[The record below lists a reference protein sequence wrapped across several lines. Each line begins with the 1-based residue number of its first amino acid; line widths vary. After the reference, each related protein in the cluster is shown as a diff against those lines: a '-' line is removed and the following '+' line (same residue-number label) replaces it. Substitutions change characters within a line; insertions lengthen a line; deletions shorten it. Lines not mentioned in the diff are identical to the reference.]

1 VQTQC
6 KRAQKKEG
14 EGRMAEPE
22 KSRLV
27 TFSWLR
33 DKKAKALMRVSRA
46 IAFEYNTQT
55 GERAFSS
62 RIEKHV
68 AGCYDERPLSEIL
81 FQDGV
86 VHRSD
91 AARLER
97 FRQQILQ
104 GRGGV
109 LALRLL
115 TPVGDYRWF
124 EIIIAPCQED
134 NKHLIVGLLNCVDRQ
149 MRENGLLYDTVSG
162 VYNKAAFMNAT
173 QKVLEQNTQTVHY
186 LIQFDIVRFKI
197 VNEFYSFSEGDLLL
211 RHIGETLR
219 LLALPGETYG
229 RLRDDVFCICV
240 ARTRQEAIEL
250 VGKLEKRINEY
261 LLPFQF
267 QLTAGIVRIE
277 AYDGQ
282 PVDILCDRAALAQK
296 SIKGRYV
303 RRCAFYDHAMSD
315 ILNREHCI
323 IGSMYR
329 ALQEEQFVV
338 YLQPKFDL
346 FSHRVS
352 GAEALVRWQHP
363 SEGMILP
370 GEFIPIFE
378 QNGFILQL
386 DEYVWEQTCR
396 LLQRWLRAGYDPPPV
411 SINVSR
417 LHIYNPNLCEKLI
430 SLVEHY
436 EIPPHLLELEITES
450 AYIEYPQMLYAIM
463 EKLQEYGFIFL
474 MDDFGSGYSSLNALK
489 DIPVDAVKIDLH
501 FLHKPRRGEETGR
514 GILAS
519 VISLVRG
526 IGLSVIAEGVETR
539 EQAEFLVKAGCHQAQ
554 GYYFA
559 RPMPIEEYETIC
571 FKNENNAVGNN

>member
-1 VQTQC
+1 
-6 KRAQKKEG
+6 
-14 EGRMAEPE
+14 
-22 KSRLV
+22 
-27 TFSWLR
+27 
-33 DKKAKALMRVSRA
+33 
-46 IAFEYNTQT
+46 
-55 GERAFSS
+55 
-62 RIEKHV
+62 
-68 AGCYDERPLSEIL
+68 
-81 FQDGV
+81 
-86 VHRSD
+86 
-91 AARLER
+91 
-97 FRQQILQ
+97 
-104 GRGGV
+104 
-109 LALRLL
+109 
-115 TPVGDYRWF
+115 
-124 EIIIAPCQED
+124 
-134 NKHLIVGLLNCVDRQ
+134 

-173 QKVLEQNTQTVHY
+173 QKVLEQNTQGVHY

-240 ARTRQEAIEL
+240 DRTGQQAIEL
-250 VGKLEKRINEY
+250 VGKLEKKINEY

-303 RRCAFYDHAMSD
+303 RRYAFYDHAMSD

-329 ALQEEQFVV
+329 ALQEEQFIV

-346 FSHRVS
+346 YSHRIS

-430 SLVEHY
+430 SLVEQY

-450 AYIEYPQMLYAIM
+450 AYIEYPQMLYTIM
-463 EKLQEYGFIFL
+463 DKLQERGFIFL

-539 EQAEFLVKAGCHQAQ
+539 EQAEFLVKAGCPQAQ

-559 RPMPIEEYETIC
+559 RPMPVENYEAIC
-571 FKNENNAVGNN
+571 FKNESNVVGSN

>member
-1 VQTQC
+1 
-6 KRAQKKEG
+6 
-14 EGRMAEPE
+14 MAEPE
-22 KSRLV
+22 RPRLAQ
-27 TFSWLR
+27 FSWLR
-33 DKKAKALMRVSRA
+33 DQKAKALMRVSRA
-46 IAFEYNTQT
+46 VAFEYNTQT

-68 AGCYDERPLSEIL
+68 AGNYDERPLSEIL
-81 FQDGV
+81 FRDGV
-86 VHRSD
+86 IHRSD
-91 AARLER
+91 VARFER
-97 FRQQILQ
+97 FRQQVLQ

-115 TPVGDYRWF
+115 TPLGDYRWF
-124 EIIIAPCQED
+124 EILAAPAPASDE
-134 NKHLIVGLLNCVDRQ
+134 HLVVGLVSSVDRQ
-149 MRENGLLYDTVSG
+149 MRENGLLYDIVSG

-173 QKVLEQNTQTVHY
+173 QKVLEQNVEKVHY

-219 LLALPGETYG
+219 SLALPGETYG

-240 ARTRQEAIEL
+240 ARTGKEATEF
-250 VGKLEKRINEY
+250 VGKLEKKINEY

-277 AYDGQ
+277 EYDGQ

-303 RRCAFYDHAMSD
+303 RRYAFYDHAMSD

-329 ALQEEQFVV
+329 ALQEEQFLV

-346 FSHRVS
+346 CSQRVS
-352 GAEALVRWQHP
+352 GAEALVRWRHP

-396 LLQRWLRAGYDPPPV
+396 MLRRWLDAGYDPPPV

-417 LHIYNPNLCEKLI
+417 LHIYNPDLCEKLI
-430 SLVEHY
+430 SLVERY
-436 EIPPHLLELEITES
+436 EIPPRLLELEITES
-450 AYIEYPQMLYAIM
+450 AYIEYPQMLYTIM
-463 EKLQEYGFIFL
+463 DKLQEHGFIFL

-539 EQAEFLVKAGCHQAQ
+539 EQAEFLVKAGCPQAQ

-559 RPMPIEEYETIC
+559 KPMPVEEYEEIC
-571 FKNENNAVGNN
+571 FKKEETAVGNS